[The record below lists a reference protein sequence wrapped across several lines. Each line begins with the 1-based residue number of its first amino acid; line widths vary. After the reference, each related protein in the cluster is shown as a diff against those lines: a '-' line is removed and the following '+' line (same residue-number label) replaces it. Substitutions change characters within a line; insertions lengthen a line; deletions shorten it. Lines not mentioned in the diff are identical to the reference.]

1 MCRVRRKVAP
11 GKVMLEPSPVL
22 KEIKNSKKILVPNE
36 IKAVMTSGQDPAQLS
51 FQFVRRD

>member
-1 MCRVRRKVAP
+1 MCSEERSSTRKGNVGAKSCAQ
-11 GKVMLEPSPVL
+11 GD
-22 KEIKNSKKILVPNE
+22 KNSKKILVPNE